1 MNKTILTLNQKHLV
15 IASLNLSHNYY
26 LTNVIPN
33 IEFHPSPKTLAFLK
47 NYRLILKQEG
57 SRLIILQEGKYEES
71 IWIPKIAIQEIHSL
85 VLGIKFNDDMFQN
98 KTNVPFYTSKDQKF
112 FIPIK
117 SGENSNLEQELKIH
131 PFYGGTFPNISD
143 LKTSVVKIKYETSS
157 EIKNL
162 SVDKINSYEDFTTG
176 IYTFHY
182 ENEEESTFIWS
193 DFDKLYDGYVS
204 IEIQQNAQNIFNY
217 KFNSRSIH
225 WQYILVSNNLKD
237 LESCLIVDD
246 KLEMKFYFEENK
258 KNQSQ
263 FIFTSINPVALKER
277 YSNKLSLEK
286 MGEKLLNL
294 PFPELKNFNINQI
307 DVKKSVNKYFLTTYV
322 NL

>member
-1 MNKTILTLNQKHLV
+1 MNKTILTLNQKYLV

-57 SRLIILQEGKYEES
+57 SRLIILQEGKYEGS
-71 IWIPKIAIQEIHSL
+71 IWIPTIAIQEIHSL
-85 VLGIKFNDDMFQN
+85 VFGIKFNDDMFQN

-117 SGENSNLEQELKIH
+117 VGENSNLEEELKIH
-131 PFYGGTFPNISD
+131 PFNGGTFPNISD

-162 SVDKINSYEDFTTG
+162 SVGKINSYEDFTTG

-204 IEIQQNAQNIFNY
+204 IEIQQNAQNIFNF
-217 KFNSRSIH
+217 KFNNRSIH

-237 LESCLIVDD
+237 LESCIIVDE
-246 KLEMKFYFEENK
+246 KLEMKFNFEENK
-258 KNQSQ
+258 KDQSK
-263 FIFTSINPVALKER
+263 FVFTSINPVALKER
-277 YSNKLSLEK
+277 YSNKLSLEM